1 MQDDLASFVAPED
14 AAYILSSRRKA
25 LLALNLQSRVTMRLL
40 RDGTLTP
47 SAFADLQ
54 KTLHDLQDLQSRV
67 ERIKNFPYPRQHA
80 FINSLFVRILCVLLP
95 LGVIGE
101 FAKLDGIV
109 DGWAAGHMIWLGV
122 PLSILISWMYASL
135 DRVGEA
141 TENPFEGGANDVPI
155 TRICGEIEADLR
167 EMLGEVEIASRPKQP
182 ADIAM

>member
-1 MQDDLASFVAPED
+1 
-14 AAYILSSRRKA
+14 
-25 LLALNLQSRVTMRLL
+25 
-40 RDGTLTP
+40 
-47 SAFADLQ
+47 
-54 KTLHDLQDLQSRV
+54 
-67 ERIKNFPYPRQHA
+67 
-80 FINSLFVRILCVLLP
+80 VLLP

-101 FAKLDGIV
+101 FAKLDDVVG
-109 DGWAAGHMIWLGV
+109 GWAAGHMVWLGV

-167 EMLGEVEIASRPKQP
+167 GMLGEVEITSRRRQP